1 MLFALIFSLLNVPSL
16 RDFNV
21 FSWIW
26 VSKYLLFERCNW
38 CVSLCEEFIVL
49 GDHFKLT
56 ESLYNGFLR
65 YWGRKIQQKSFIVNI
80 QEQHMIICQ
89 TGSFLSN
96 KGIFPYFSRPENVLK
111 SSLKEKLCVNCKV
124 NPFFVPELVVLTKC
138 LSVLNYF
145 YCVHKCWVSLAHA
158 NCITKVK
165 LLNIT
170 MQ

>member
-1 MLFALIFSLLNVPSL
+1 MLILFRLLLIFCDSLHPGIYPFSGICCMLAVKQDAICIDFSLLNVPSL

-80 QEQHMIICQ
+80 QEQHCAW
-89 TGSFLSN
+89 SF
-96 KGIFPYFSRPENVLK
+96 V
-111 SSLKEKLCVNCKV
+111 KLD
-124 NPFFVPELVVLTKC
+124 PFFPIRVFFHIFQGLKMF
-138 LSVLNYF
+138 LNL
-145 YCVHKCWVSLAHA
+145 HWRKNWVW
-158 NCITKVK
+158 IVK
-165 LLNIT
+165 
-170 MQ
+170 